1 MLLKTKGSRG
11 PFINLSIMNI
21 VPITQNN
28 FSSALNLLKKNQL
41 PSEDISERTKLF
53 VLEEEQSILGTIA
66 IEYSGTEGLLRSLS
80 VDENK
85 RSKGYGKTLV
95 GFIENFASQQGIKT
109 IYLLTTTAESFFSR
123 NGYVKIERTT
133 VPEFIKQTSEFST
146 VCPSSAVVMKK
157 TI

>member
-1 MLLKTKGSRG
+1 
-11 PFINLSIMNI
+11 MNI

-53 VLEEEQSILGTIA
+53 VLEDEQTIAGTIA

-80 VDENK
+80 VDESK

-95 GFIENFASQQGIKT
+95 GFIENFASKNGINT
-109 IYLLTTTAESFFSR
+109 IYLLTTTAETFF
-123 NGYVKIERTT
+123 
-133 VPEFIKQTSEFST
+133 F
-146 VCPSSAVVMKK
+146 KK
-157 TI
+157 WICKN

>member
-1 MLLKTKGSRG
+1 
-11 PFINLSIMNI
+11 MNI

-28 FSSALNLLKKNQL
+28 FSSALSLLKKNQL
-41 PSEDISERTKLF
+41 PTEDVSERTKLF
-53 VLEEEQSILGTIA
+53 VLEDEQTISGTIA

-95 GFIENFASQQGIKT
+95 DFIENFASGEGVKN

-123 NGYVKIERTT
+123 NGYITIDRNT
-133 VPEFIKQTSEFST
+133 VPEFIRQSTEFSS

-157 TI
+157 TL

>member
-1 MLLKTKGSRG
+1 
-11 PFINLSIMNI
+11 MNI

-28 FSSALNLLKKNQL
+28 FSSALSLLKKNQL
-41 PSEDISERTKLF
+41 PTEDVSERTKLF
-53 VLEEEQSILGTIA
+53 VLEDEQTISGTIA
-66 IEYSGTEGLLRSLS
+66 IEYSGAEGLLRSLS

-95 GFIENFASQQGIKT
+95 DFIENFASGEGVKN

-123 NGYVKIERTT
+123 NGYITIDRNT
-133 VPEFIKQTSEFST
+133 VPEFIRQSTEFSS

-157 TI
+157 TL

>member
-1 MLLKTKGSRG
+1 
-11 PFINLSIMNI
+11 MNI

-53 VLEEEQSILGTIA
+53 VLEDEQTIAGTIA
-66 IEYSGTEGLLRSLS
+66 IEYSGSEGLLRSLS
-80 VDENK
+80 VDESK

-95 GFIENFASQQGIKT
+95 GFIENFASKNGINT
-109 IYLLTTTAESFFSR
+109 IYLLTTTAETFFSR
-123 NGYVKIERTT
+123 NGYVKIERTE
-133 VPEFIKQTSEFST
+133 VPEFIKQTSEFSS